1 MIAWARWV
9 WGSMPPGTTIL
20 PAASMTR
27 APSRGSEPGSPTA
40 AMRSPVIPISH
51 APAPCGV
58 TTCPFAMTMS
68 SMTGSLTERGRR
80 VNEC

>member
-1 MIAWARWV
+1 
-9 WGSMPPGTTIL
+9 MPPGTTIL
-20 PAASMTR
+20 PVASSTR

-40 AMRSPVIPISH
+40 AIRSPWMPISH
-51 APAPCGV
+51 APAPSEV

-68 SMTGSLTERGRR
+68 NIARSLSEQAPP